1 MTEKIFHFLKKHY
14 ETIEEFAYSGM
25 VFWFV
30 PFICAI
36 FKFKN
41 DIICYII
48 IIMFLLHFMSCLLLF
63 DDDRL
68 WRWIR

>member
-14 ETIEEFAYSGM
+14 ETIEEFAYVGM
-25 VFWFV
+25 IFWFV
-30 PFICAI
+30 PFLFAI
-36 FKFKN
+36 FKFRN
-41 DIICYII
+41 DIIVYIC

>member
-1 MTEKIFHFLKKHY
+1 MTEKLFHFLKKHY
-14 ETIEEFAYSGM
+14 ETIEEFAYIGM
-25 VFWFV
+25 IFWFV
-30 PFICAI
+30 PFLFAI

-41 DIICYII
+41 DIIVYIC
-48 IIMFLLHFMSCLLLF
+48 IIMFLLHLGSCFLF